1 MLAGPPTAL
10 SGALALLLV
19 VAGVDLV
26 ASGATGHCR
35 LYQKLGYF
43 PSSLRRAW
51 WPTSPR
57 IDWHGRRSTA
67 NEWETGPTNILAL
80 FPIGAQ
86 FAACAHCGEDI
97 DDDLMLAF
105 NTVIQ
110 PVDLTFSAA
119 TCAPAWQLA
128 LTTPAGELP
137 DRGAALAVLPAPSA
151 SVTLLM
157 HGRWT

>member
-26 ASGATGHCR
+26 ASCATGHCR

-43 PSSLRRAW
+43 PSSLRRVW

-110 PVDLTFSAA
+110 PVDLTSSDA
-119 TCAPAWQLA
+119 TYAPAWRLA

-157 HGRWT
+157 DGRWT